1 MGSRIK
7 RLASQCK
14 KGAESLGIF
23 TIEPTFQPYF
33 ISDQNADKFIKFS
46 MANGV
51 ETKDETEAKNIL
63 LHRDQKDIFDLP
75 SKPYSN
81 GILGPIFLPPTFLSK
96 IPNVLKYEEL

>member
-23 TIEPTFQPYF
+23 TLEPTFQPYF

-51 ETKDETEAKNIL
+51 ETKDEEEAKNNAVRIQCAAQ
-63 LHRDQKDIFDLP
+63 RCK
-75 SKPYSN
+75 
-81 GILGPIFLPPTFLSK
+81 
-96 IPNVLKYEEL
+96 